1 MDRTGDGGNT
11 NEEDQHRK
19 RTALRWKGM
28 INYKSAMC
36 DVLCAELRTEEE
48 LSFSD
53 SN

>member
-1 MDRTGDGGNT
+1 MDRTGGSGDT
-11 NEEDQHRK
+11 NEEDQHLK
-19 RTALRWKGM
+19 RTTLRWKGM

-36 DVLCAELRTEEE
+36 GVLCAELRDEEE